1 MAEPTSDLK
10 NCIFLKNLRGE
21 PCDRTPIWV
30 MRQAG
35 RYLPEYMKVREEY
48 SFNELCRTP
57 EAACEVTLQ
66 PIRRFGF
73 DAAIMFSD
81 ILTPLAP
88 MGARFSFAGG
98 GPKLESPIRTEAD
111 IDALQTYDA
120 AEGTHFVAEAIKL
133 MKEGLGDKTP
143 LIGFAGSPFTLA
155 TYLIEGGGSKDYRHL
170 KTLLYS
176 RPELLDRLMTKLTD
190 QTIAYLGMQVEAG
203 VDTIQLFDTWGGI
216 LHPADYARVVLPC
229 VKRIMDSLKD
239 SGVPRIYFL
248 KGSAPYLD
256 LVTTLD
262 VEALG
267 MDWTMDMAKSL
278 PLMKGYA
285 VQGNLDPMA
294 LYGSEEQIRTRSL
307 EICEAGSKAQGHV
320 FNLGHGITPQ
330 TPISNV
336 EVLVETVQ
344 GYRREI

>member
-1 MAEPTSDLK
+1 MPDVK
-10 NCIFLKNLRGE
+10 NSIFLKNLRGE

-35 RYLPEYMKVREEY
+35 RYLPEYQEVRKKY
-48 SFNELCRTP
+48 TFNELCRTP

-81 ILTPLAP
+81 ILTPLEP
-88 MGARFSFAGG
+88 MGAAFDFSQG
-98 GPKLESPIRTEAD
+98 GPKLEKPVRRED
-111 IDALQTYDA
+111 EIDALHTYEA
-120 AEGTHFVAEAIKL
+120 REGTDFVAAAIKL

-155 TYLIEGGGSKDYRHL
+155 TYLVEGGGSKDFANL
-170 KTLLYS
+170 KAMLYS
-176 RPELLDRLMTKLTD
+176 RPELLRKLMDKLTD
-190 QTIAYLGMQVEAG
+190 QTIAYLQMQVEAG
-203 VDTIQLFDTWGGI
+203 VDAVQLFDTWGGI
-216 LHPADYARVVLPC
+216 LHPADYAEVVLPC

-278 PLMKGYA
+278 PLMEGYA
-285 VQGNLDPMA
+285 VQGNLDPQA
-294 LYGSEEQIRTRSL
+294 LFGTEAEITRRAL
-307 EICEAGSKAQGHV
+307 DICEAGKRARGHV
-320 FNLGHGITPQ
+320 FNLGHGITPP
-330 TPISNV
+330 TPISAV
-336 EVLVETVQ
+336 ETLVATVQ
-344 GYRREI
+344 GFRR

>member
-1 MAEPTSDLK
+1 MADLK
-10 NCIFLKNLRGE
+10 TDSIFLKNLRGE
-21 PCDRTPIWV
+21 PTERTPIWV

-35 RYLPEYMKVREEY
+35 RYLPEYMAVREKL

-88 MGARFSFAGG
+88 MGAAFDFSQG
-98 GPKLESPIRTEAD
+98 GPKLEKPIRTEEE
-111 IDALQTYDA
+111 IGALHTYDPE
-120 AEGTHFVAEAIKL
+120 EGTDFVAAAIKL
-133 MKEGLGDKTP
+133 MKENLGDKTP

-155 TYLIEGGGSKDYRHL
+155 TYLIEGGGSADFATL
-170 KTLLYS
+170 KAMLYT
-176 RPELLDRLMTKLTD
+176 RPDLLDDLMTKLTD
-190 QTIAYLGMQVEAG
+190 QTLAYLRMQIAAG
-203 VDTIQLFDTWGGI
+203 VDAVQLFDTWGGI

-229 VKRIMDSLKD
+229 VKRILDGLKET
-239 SGVPRIYFL
+239 GVPRIYFL

-267 MDWTMDMAKSL
+267 LDWTMDITGTL
-278 PLMKGYA
+278 PRVKDFA
-285 VQGNLDPMA
+285 VQGNLDPLA
-294 LYGSEEQIRTRSL
+294 LFGTHDEIRRRAL
-307 EICEAGSKAQGHV
+307 EICKAGTAARGHV
-320 FNLGHGITPQ
+320 FNLGHGITPP
-330 TPISNV
+330 TPIAAV
-336 EVLVETVQ
+336 ETLVETVQ
-344 GYRREI
+344 GFRR

>member
-1 MAEPTSDLK
+1 MAGIKDS
-10 NCIFLKNLRGE
+10 IFLKNLRGE

-88 MGARFSFAGG
+88 MGARFSFAQG

-111 IDALQTYDA
+111 IDALHTYDA
-120 AEGTHFVAEAIKL
+120 AEGTHFVAEAIQL
-133 MKEGLGDKTP
+133 MKKGLGDKTP

-155 TYLIEGGGSKDYRHL
+155 TYLVEGGGSKDYRFL
-170 KTLLYS
+170 KTLLYG
-176 RPELLDRLMTKLTD
+176 RPELLERLMNKLTD
-190 QTIAYLGMQVEAG
+190 QTIAYLKMQAAAG
-203 VDTIQLFDTWGGI
+203 VDAIQLFDTWGGI
-216 LHPADYARVVLPC
+216 LHPADYAKVVLPC
-229 VKRIMDSLKD
+229 VKRIMDALAET
-239 SGVPRIYFL
+239 GVPRIYFL

-262 VEALG
+262 VECLG
-267 MDWTMDMAKSL
+267 MDWTMDMAQFL
-278 PLMKGYA
+278 PRMDGFT

-294 LYGSEEQIRTRSL
+294 LYGTQDEIRRRAL
-307 EICEAGSKAQGHV
+307 EICAAGSKAKGHV

-330 TPISNV
+330 TPIPNV
-336 EVLVETVQ
+336 ECLVETVQ

>member
-1 MAEPTSDLK
+1 MSNVKDS
-10 NCIFLKNLRGE
+10 IFLKNLRGE
-21 PCDRTPIWV
+21 PCDRTPIWI

-35 RYLPEYMKVREEY
+35 RYLPEYQEVRSKL
-48 SFNELCRTP
+48 SFTELCHTP

-81 ILTPLAP
+81 ILTLLEP
-88 MGARFSFAGG
+88 MGAPFDFSQG
-98 GPKLESPIRTEAD
+98 GPKLERPLRSERE
-111 IDALQTYDA
+111 IDSLHTYDA
-120 AEGTHFVAEAIKL
+120 REGTHFVAEAIKL

-155 TYLIEGGGSKDYRHL
+155 TYLIEGGGSKNYENL
-170 KTLLYS
+170 KTMLYS
-176 RPELLDRLMTKLTD
+176 RPELLTKLMDKLTD
-190 QTIAYLGMQVEAG
+190 QTIDYLNMQVDAG
-203 VDTIQLFDTWGGI
+203 VDAVQLFDTWGGI
-216 LHPADYARVVLPC
+216 LHPADYATVILPC

-239 SGVPRIYFL
+239 KGVPRIYFL

-285 VQGNLDPMA
+285 VQGNLDPLA
-294 LYGSEEQIRTRSL
+294 LFGSEDQIRSRAL
-307 EICEAGSKAQGHV
+307 DICRAGSKAPGHV
-320 FNLGHGITPQ
+320 FNLGHGILPLA
-330 TPISNV
+330 PIPAV
-336 EVLVETVQ
+336 ETLVETVQ
-344 GYRREI
+344 GFRKGQ

>member
-1 MAEPTSDLK
+1 S
-10 NCIFLKNLRGE
+10 LRGE
-21 PCDRTPIWV
+21 PTDRTPIWV

-35 RYLPEYMKVREEY
+35 RYLPEYQEVRSKM
-48 SFNELCRTP
+48 SFTELTHTP

-81 ILTPLAP
+81 ILTPLEP
-88 MGARFSFAGG
+88 MGAPFDFSKG
-98 GPKLESPIRTEAD
+98 GPKLERPLRSEAE
-111 IDALQTYDA
+111 IDSLQKYDA
-120 AEGTHFVAEAIKL
+120 REGTHFVAEAIKL

-155 TYLIEGGGSKDYRHL
+155 TYLIEGGGSKNYENL
-170 KTLLYS
+170 KTMLYS
-176 RPELLDRLMTKLTD
+176 RPELLTKLMDKLTD
-190 QTIAYLGMQVEAG
+190 QTLDYLSMQVDAG
-203 VDTIQLFDTWGGI
+203 VDAVQLFDTWGGI

-229 VKRIMDSLKD
+229 VKRIMDGLKD
-239 SGVPRIYFL
+239 KGVPRIYFL

-278 PLMKGYA
+278 PSMEGYA
-285 VQGNLDPMA
+285 VQGNLDPLA
-294 LYGSEEQIRTRSL
+294 LFGSEDQIRSRAL
-307 EICEAGSKAQGHV
+307 DICRAGSKAPGHV
-320 FNLGHGITPQ
+320 FNLGHGILPP
-330 TPISNV
+330 TPISAV
-336 EVLVETVQ
+336 ETLVETVQ
-344 GYRREI
+344 GYRKGQ

>member
-1 MAEPTSDLK
+1 MADLK
-10 NCIFLKNLRGE
+10 TDSIFLKNLRGE

-35 RYLPEYMKVREEY
+35 RYLPEYQEVRSKL

-57 EAACEVTLQ
+57 EAACEVTMQ

-81 ILTPLAP
+81 ILTPLEP
-88 MGARFSFAGG
+88 MGAAFDFSQG
-98 GPKLESPIRTEAD
+98 GPKLQKPIRSEDEIEA
-111 IDALQTYDA
+111 LHTYEPR
-120 AEGTHFVAEAIKL
+120 EGTDFVAAAIKL
-133 MKEGLGDKTP
+133 MKEGLGDTTP

-155 TYLIEGGGSKDYRHL
+155 TYLIDGGGSKDFHHL
-170 KTLLYS
+170 KTMLYS
-176 RPELLDRLMTKLTD
+176 RPELLDTLMTRLTD
-190 QTIAYLGMQVEAG
+190 QTLAYLKMQVEAG
-203 VDTIQLFDTWGGI
+203 VDAVQLFDTWGGI

-229 VKRIMDSLKD
+229 VKRIMDGLKD

-267 MDWTMDMAKSL
+267 MDWTMDMTKSL

-285 VQGNLDPMA
+285 VQGNLDPQA
-294 LYGSEEQIRTRSL
+294 LFGTHDEIRRRAL
-307 EICEAGSKAQGHV
+307 EICEEGKAAPGHV
-320 FNLGHGITPQ
+320 FNLGHGITPP
-330 TPISNV
+330 TPIDAV
-336 EVLVETVQ
+336 EVLVQTVQ
-344 GYRREI
+344 GFRR

>member
-1 MAEPTSDLK
+1 MSDVK
-10 NCIFLKNLRGE
+10 NSLFLKNLRGE
-21 PCDRTPIWV
+21 PTDRTPIWI

-35 RYLPEYMKVREEY
+35 RYLPEYQEVRSRL
-48 SFNELCRTP
+48 SFTELCHTP

-81 ILTPLAP
+81 ILTPLEP
-88 MGARFSFAGG
+88 MGAPFDFSQG
-98 GPKLESPIRTEAD
+98 GPKLAKPLRSEKEIDSLQKYEAR
-111 IDALQTYDA
+111 
-120 AEGTHFVAEAIKL
+120 EGTHFVAEAIKL

-170 KTLLYS
+170 KTMLYS
-176 RPELLDRLMTKLTD
+176 RPELLDRLMDKLTD
-190 QTIAYLGMQVEAG
+190 QTLDYLTMQVEAG
-203 VDTIQLFDTWGGI
+203 VDAVQLFDTWGGI

-229 VKRIMDSLKD
+229 VRRIMDGLKD
-239 SGVPRIYFL
+239 KGVPRIYFL

-267 MDWTMDMAKSL
+267 MDWTMDMTKSL
-278 PLMKGYA
+278 PLMEGFA
-285 VQGNLDPMA
+285 VQGNLDPLA
-294 LYGSEEQIRTRSL
+294 LFGSQDEIRNRAL
-307 EICEAGSKAQGHV
+307 NICRAGSAAPGHV
-320 FNLGHGITPQ
+320 FNLGHGILPQ
-330 TPISNV
+330 APISAV
-336 EVLVETVQ
+336 ETLVETVQ
-344 GYRREI
+344 GFRKGP

>member
-1 MAEPTSDLK
+1 MSNVKDS
-10 NCIFLKNLRGE
+10 IFLKNLRGE
-21 PCDRTPIWV
+21 PCDRTPIWI

-35 RYLPEYMKVREEY
+35 RYLPEYQEVRSKL
-48 SFNELCRTP
+48 SFTELCHTP

-81 ILTPLAP
+81 ILTLLEP
-88 MGARFSFAGG
+88 MGAPFDFSQG
-98 GPKLESPIRTEAD
+98 GPKLERPLRSEKE
-111 IDALQTYDA
+111 IDSLHTYDA
-120 AEGTHFVAEAIKL
+120 REGTHFVAEAIKL

-155 TYLIEGGGSKDYRHL
+155 TYLIEGGGSKNYENL
-170 KTLLYS
+170 KTMLYS
-176 RPELLDRLMTKLTD
+176 RPELLTRLMDKLTD
-190 QTIAYLGMQVEAG
+190 QTIDYLNMQVDAG
-203 VDTIQLFDTWGGI
+203 VDAVQLFDTWGGI
-216 LHPADYARVVLPC
+216 LHPADYAKVILPC

-239 SGVPRIYFL
+239 KGVPRIYFL

-285 VQGNLDPMA
+285 VQGNLDPLA
-294 LYGSEEQIRTRSL
+294 LFGSEEQIRSRAL
-307 EICEAGSKAQGHV
+307 DICREGSKASGHV
-320 FNLGHGITPQ
+320 FNLGHGILPQ
-330 TPISNV
+330 APISAV
-336 EVLVETVQ
+336 ETLVETVQ
-344 GYRREI
+344 GYRKGL